1 MGCGSG
7 CSGSVQL
14 DRAMVQSPAGEW
26 RRVAVP
32 LKCFGQSG
40 ADMKQIRTALSLR
53 TAGALDIAVQ
63 RVALGTDA
71 DQKVA
76 CTN

>member
-1 MGCGSG
+1 MSG
-7 CSGSVQL
+7 TTG
-14 DRAMVQSPAGEW
+14 RSPTLGW

-53 TAGALDIAVQ
+53 TAGTLDLAIQ
-63 RVALGTDA
+63 RVALGTET

-76 CTN
+76 CNP

>member
-1 MGCGSG
+1 M
-7 CSGSVQL
+7 
-14 DRAMVQSPAGEW
+14 AQSQATEW
-26 RRVAVP
+26 QRIAVP

-53 TAGALDIAVQ
+53 TAGALDVVIQ
-63 RVALGTDA
+63 RVALGTEA